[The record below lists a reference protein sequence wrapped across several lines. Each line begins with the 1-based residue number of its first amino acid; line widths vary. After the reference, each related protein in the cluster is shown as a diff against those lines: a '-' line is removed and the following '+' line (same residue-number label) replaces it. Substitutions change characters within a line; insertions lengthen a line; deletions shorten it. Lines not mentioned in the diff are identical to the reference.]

1 MPEAR
6 MNWVFRC
13 VMTDLSGEEHT
24 TRTAAIVTPV
34 VFEIITEPA
43 DAEGQAGDAFIFTV
57 EATGVA
63 TYQWQFS
70 TNNGSTWTNTN
81 WTGAKTA
88 TLVTPAMPEARMNW
102 VFRCVMT
109 GVDGEEHTT
118 RTAAIVTPVVF
129 EIITEPADAEGQAG
143 DAFIFTV
150 EATGVATYQWQ
161 FSTNNGDTWT
171 NTNWT
176 GAKTATLV
184 TPAMPEARMNWVFRC
199 VMTDLG
205 GEEHTTRT
213 AAIIRQAIIVD
224 GIVYTITGENTVKV
238 SSYQDTIGSTVVI
251 PTEVNGYRVT
261 EIGANA
267 FEGNTTLQ
275 SISLPNAITVI
286 GKRAFAE
293 CTSLREMTCHD

>member
-1 MPEAR
+1 
-6 MNWVFRC
+6 
-13 VMTDLSGEEHT
+13 
-24 TRTAAIVTPV
+24 
-34 VFEIITEPA
+34 
-43 DAEGQAGDAFIFTV
+43 
-57 EATGVA
+57 
-63 TYQWQFS
+63 
-70 TNNGSTWTNTN
+70 
-81 WTGAKTA
+81 
-88 TLVTPAMPEARMNW
+88 
-102 VFRCVMT
+102 
-109 GVDGEEHTT
+109 
-118 RTAAIVTPVVF
+118 
-129 EIITEPADAEGQAG
+129 
-143 DAFIFTV
+143 
-150 EATGVATYQWQ
+150 
-161 FSTNNGDTWT
+161 
-171 NTNWT
+171 
-176 GAKTATLV
+176 
-184 TPAMPEARMNWVFRC
+184 MPEARMNWVFRC